1 MGGKSKK
8 SNAPAIKQGRFLPQ
22 HNDNQSIVTRE
33 YREMYQGPIPP
44 ASEMSR
50 YAQID
55 PSLPSRILAMA
66 EKQSEHRQNMEN
78 TYINKE
84 SRQKLTSS
92 SFAFLICI
100 TAIFCG
106 TYCITKGK
114 NISGLVLI
122 VGALGSIICA
132 FVYGK
137 KEEKEERIRKWEETK
152 PRDLNQ
158 DDSSANEL
166 SDETASRKANDSE

>member
-66 EKQSEHRQNMEN
+66 EKQSEHRQNM
-78 TYINKE
+78 
-84 SRQKLTSS
+84 
-92 SFAFLICI
+92 
-100 TAIFCG
+100 
-106 TYCITKGK
+106 
-114 NISGLVLI
+114 
-122 VGALGSIICA
+122 
-132 FVYGK
+132 
-137 KEEKEERIRKWEETK
+137 
-152 PRDLNQ
+152 
-158 DDSSANEL
+158 
-166 SDETASRKANDSE
+166 